1 MSNINLIADYVRT
14 KQLELDL
21 VEMKD
26 SINKIRDLIKKNF
39 HKDSLDPNTQLYQK
53 VYSEYNLLMY
63 PLPQFH
69 ELYEEIKKMFWECN
83 TDSYKQYYVQ
93 CWLNVYNKNDFI
105 EWHGHSPEEHHAWH
119 GFFCVDCEPSYTRYA
134 IKGQPEDVLVHSKDN
149 LMVLSPSGRDRHRTA
164 PWPYDD
170 RPRLTIAFDII
181 PKEFIIHDQF
191 LNHWIPI

>member
-1 MSNINLIADYVRT
+1 MSNITLIADYVRT
-14 KQLELDL
+14 KQLELNL
-21 VEMKD
+21 VEIKTSIDKMK
-26 SINKIRDLIKKNF
+26 IIIKDNY
-39 HKDSLDPNTQLYQK
+39 HQDSLDPNTQLFQQ
-53 VYSEYNLLMY
+53 VYSKYNLLMY
-63 PLPQFH
+63 PLPQFY

-105 EWHGHSPEEHHAWH
+105 EWHGHSPAEHHAWH
-119 GFFCVDCEPSYTRYA
+119 GFLCVDCEPSYTRYA
-134 IKGQPEDVLVHSKDN
+134 IKDWPEEVLVHSKNN

-164 PWPYDD
+164 PWPFED

-181 PKEFIIHDQF
+181 PKEYIIHDQF